1 MQTMINMKLRIYLFM
16 ALAVLVSATA
26 FAKDDNPEDYHM
38 RGILFDGTE
47 VEGYN
52 ETAFTNFMHPW
63 VTEVTLA
70 DTYKGETKKYSSEEL
85 KAVWFT
91 TVGSDSV
98 PKIYESVRAQKS
110 MPNLW
115 NKKPKAYKKPVFL
128 RLIYNGENV
137 KGYIRPEAD
146 FTHARTMS
154 VQTNTYMIYY
164 LTKDSDVAV
173 AYWCDSGDIIP
184 SMRKVMKF
192 YFREFPELVEMVE
205 NKELTPDEFRNDPTI
220 VLPLMDKFYKP
231 QE

>member
-1 MQTMINMKLRIYLFM
+1 MKLRTYL
-16 ALAVLVSATA
+16 LAASLFFAIA
-26 FAKDDNPEDYHM
+26 PMIAKDDNPEDYHM
-38 RGILFDGTE
+38 RGVLFDGTE
-47 VEGYN
+47 IEGYN
-52 ETAFTNFMHPW
+52 ETAFTNFMRPW
-63 VTEVTLA
+63 VTEVKIA

-91 TVGSDSV
+91 SVGEDSV
-98 PKIYESVRAQKS
+98 PKIYESVKAQKS

-115 NKKPKAYKKPVFL
+115 NKKPKPYKKPVFL

-137 KGYIRPEAD
+137 KGYIRPVVG
-146 FTHARTMS
+146 FTHGRTMS
-154 VQTNTYMIYY
+154 VQTETYVIYY

-205 NKELTPDEFRNDPTI
+205 NKELTPNEFRSNPLM

-231 QE
+231 KE